1 MANMALNRIVCA
13 TDFSADATNALHR
26 SVILAKEHQATLEV
40 LHVVSRE
47 SLDALQEWV
56 REPLDFGAR
65 LIQTVREELE
75 RCAVDAAR
83 EAGVAI
89 ETSVVVGDVTE
100 SIMSGCA
107 AADLLVLGAHGTNP
121 LKDAMI
127 GTTAERIAGKLP
139 NPMLIVRASPQRPYR
154 NVLVAVDLLPGSQ
167 EVLDATLQFAGGALL
182 TAIHAFDVPFEGM
195 LQRSG
200 VSQAVIDEHR
210 SRAQREAVEQI
221 AALSHSVAGDG
232 SRFSPF
238 VERGHPAVSIIERSR
253 KDGTDLVVILKRARS
268 RPEALVLGS
277 VTRHVIADVETDV
290 LLLAQP
296 RR

>member
-1 MANMALNRIVCA
+1 MALNRIVCA
-13 TDFSADATNALHR
+13 TDFSTDATNALHR

-65 LIQTVREELE
+65 LIQTIREELE
-75 RCAVDAAR
+75 RSAVEAAR
-83 EAGVAI
+83 EAGIPVT
-89 ETSVVVGDVTE
+89 TSVVIGDVTE

-121 LKDAMI
+121 LKDAML
-127 GTTAERIAGKLP
+127 GTTAERIAGKCP
-139 NPMLIVRASPQRPYR
+139 NPMLIVRLPPQRPYR
-154 NVLVAVDLLPGSQ
+154 NVLAAVDLLPGS
-167 EVLDATLQFAGGALL
+167 EEILGAALRFAGGAML
-182 TAIHAFDVPFEGM
+182 TAVHAFDVPFEGM

-210 SRAQREAVEQI
+210 SLAQREAVEKI
-221 AALSHSVAGDG
+221 AALSLAVAGDG
-232 SRFSPF
+232 HRFSPF

-253 KDGTDLVVILKRARS
+253 KDGADLVVILKRARS
-268 RPEALVLGS
+268 RTEALVLGS

-290 LLLAQP
+290 LLLAQA